1 MFAFVDDPLG
11 ITRALSAVAGAV
23 QPVGAVSVP
32 SATLANRGPKGT
44 KIPRFGL
51 AVASKTGSNG
61 VVVTDLDANGPAA
74 DYGFEVGDVIL
85 ELAAKKVSNVG
96 GIRDA
101 IRAAEKS
108 GRRRMLMGVKSGD
121 TSRYVTRP
129 VARG

>member
-1 MFAFVDDPLG
+1 VFAFVDDPPG
-11 ITRALSAVAGAV
+11 ITTALSAVAGVV
-23 QPVGAVSVP
+23 QPA
-32 SATLANRGPKGT
+32 ATLANRGPKGT

-51 AVASKTGSNG
+51 AVTSKTGSNG
-61 VVVTDLDANGPAA
+61 VVVTDLDAKGPAA

-96 GIRDA
+96 EIRDA

-121 TSRYVTRP
+121 NSRYVTRP